1 MLFRVDFELPYPARS
16 QHRHL
21 RQCGAAWLINP
32 RAAGRNTSQA
42 FHLHSTP
49 ELFSRAAE
57 AKVRARAGC
66 QGHRHRGECDLR
78 PRNAHSP
85 AIPVQF
91 GRVWIVPRSLV
102 IAAWRFDLLQ
112 NFNDAGAAFD
122 GIIEMKNEMRRVFH
136 SDMTGQLSLQSCT
149 MRREFAYDTL
159 TEIRSKNA
167 DKYMRILQIRADID
181 M

>member
-21 RQCGAAWLINP
+21 RQFGAAWLTNP
-32 RAAGRNTSQA
+32 RAVGRNTSQA

-66 QGHRHRGECDLR
+66 QAHRHRGECDLR

-85 AIPVQF
+85 AIPVRF

-112 NFNDAGAAFD
+112 NFNRS
-122 GIIEMKNEMRRVFH
+122 EEHMSE
-136 SDMTGQLSLQSCT
+136 LQSRNDISYAVFCLKKKK
-149 MRREFAYDTL
+149 ENIVISLEAL
-159 TEIRSKNA
+159 QLRSLSELHGHA
-167 DKYMRILQIRADID
+167 VS
-181 M
+181 

>member
-1 MLFRVDFELPYPARS
+1 RS
-16 QHRHL
+16 RH
-21 RQCGAAWLINP
+21 P
-32 RAAGRNTSQA
+32 RD
-42 FHLHSTP
+42 LHSFPTRRSSD
-49 ELFSRAAE
+49 L
-57 AKVRARAGC
+57 RARAGC
-66 QGHRHRGECDLR
+66 QARRHRGERDLR

-85 AIPVQF
+85 AIPVRF

-149 MRREFAYDTL
+149 MRRELAYDTL
-159 TEIRSKNA
+159 AEIRSKNA
-167 DKYMRILQIRADID
+167 DKYMRIL
-181 M
+181 